1 MENTKPAKHMPT
13 SVLARQEDG
22 TVQLTITIPQETV
35 QAGREE
41 ALRHLT
47 ENLEIPGFRK
57 GKAPQDVAL
66 KHIETQKLYEH
77 MLQHLLPEV
86 YTQAVE
92 EHKLQPILS
101 PRFELISIEE
111 GKNWQVRAI
120 TCELPQINLG
130 NYKETVRADL
140 ATEKIWVPGKNE
152 SKKEQTKEEKE
163 QEIIKALIEKI
174 EVKVP
179 KLLVE
184 EEVNHRLSH
193 LLDQV
198 QKLGLTVEQYLSS
211 TGKTVEQVKTE
222 YARQAEDSIKLEL
235 ILTKIAEEE
244 KLKAEDSEVEEIIKA
259 TGDEKLKES
268 LSSPQQKRLI
278 KGVLLRRKSLDTLA
292 ALV

>member
-1 MENTKPAKHMPT
+1 MKDKKGSKRVPA

-22 TVQLTITIPQETV
+22 TVQLTITIPQEAV
-35 QAGREE
+35 QANKEE
-41 ALRHLT
+41 ALRHLV

-57 GKAPQDVAL
+57 GKAPRDVAL
-66 KHIETQKLYEH
+66 KHVETQKLYEH

-86 YTQAVE
+86 YVQAVE
-92 EHKLQPILS
+92 EHKLQPILA
-101 PRFELISIEE
+101 PRFELISMDE
-111 GKNWQVRAI
+111 NRDWQVRAI

-130 NYKETVRADL
+130 NYKETVRAAL
-140 ATEKIWVPGKNE
+140 ASGKIWIPGKSEN
-152 SKKEQTKEEKE
+152 KKEPTREEKE

-259 TGDEKLKES
+259 TGDEKLKET

-278 KGVLLRRKSLDTLA
+278 KGVLLRRKSLDTLT

>member
-1 MENTKPAKHMPT
+1 MKDKKINKHIPV

-22 TVQLTITIPQETV
+22 TVQLTITISQEAV
-35 QAGREE
+35 QASKEE
-41 ALRHLT
+41 ALRHLV

-57 GKAPQDVAL
+57 GKAPRDVAL
-66 KHIETQKLYEH
+66 KHVETQKLYEH
-77 MLQHLLPEV
+77 MLQRLLPKV
-86 YTQAVE
+86 YVQAIE
-92 EHKLQPILS
+92 EHKLQPILA
-101 PRFELISIEE
+101 PRFELISMDEN
-111 GKNWQVRAI
+111 KDWQVRAI
-120 TCELPQINLG
+120 TCELPQINLE
-130 NYKETVRADL
+130 NYKETVRAAL
-140 ATEKIWVPGKNE
+140 AAGKIWVPGKNE
-152 SKKEQTKEEKE
+152 GKKEQTREEKE

-222 YARQAEDSIKLEL
+222 YALQAEDSIKLEL
-235 ILTKIAEEE
+235 ILNKIAEEE